1 MCKNYET
8 ASGRAWVV
16 GSSQLASYN
25 KYLQLNTTAAV
36 ASSTAKFNDTAPTAS
51 VFTVGTSNETNDS
64 GQDQIA
70 YCWHS
75 VEGYSKVG
83 SYAGNSSSDGAFVYC
98 GFKPAVVLNKM
109 IEPHNYGWVIEDIAR
124 DPYNVAGYQLYPN
137 SNSAES
143 ANHPRIDFLSNGFK
157 WRDGS
162 YDINHSS
169 ATYLY
174 IAFAESPFKTSNAR

>member
-1 MCKNYET
+1 M
-8 ASGRAWVV
+8 

-25 KYLQLNTTAAV
+25 KYIQLNTTAAV

-75 VEGYSKVG
+75 VEGYSKIG
-83 SYAGNSSSDGAFVYC
+83 TYAGSGGTGFIYC
-98 GFKPAVVLNKM
+98 GFKPAYVLNKM
-109 IEPHNYGWVIEDIAR
+109 IEPHNYGWVVEDIAR
-124 DPYNVAGYQLYPN
+124 DPYNVMGYQLYPDTN
-137 SNSAES
+137 GAEA
-143 ANHPRIDFLSNGFK
+143 ANHPRVDFVSNGFR

-162 YDINHSS
+162 YDIDHAS
-169 ATYLY
+169 ATYLFM
-174 IAFAESPFKTSNAR
+174 AFAESPFKTSNGR